1 MEVAADQLEQEA
13 DARALAAEA
22 RATAARDEAPFNLL
36 AVLGPMRAPI
46 DAAIAWQEGLLRTLD
61 KRARACARECIA
73 RGA

>member
-46 DAAIAWQEGLLRTLD
+46 DAAIAW
-61 KRARACARECIA
+61 
-73 RGA
+73 